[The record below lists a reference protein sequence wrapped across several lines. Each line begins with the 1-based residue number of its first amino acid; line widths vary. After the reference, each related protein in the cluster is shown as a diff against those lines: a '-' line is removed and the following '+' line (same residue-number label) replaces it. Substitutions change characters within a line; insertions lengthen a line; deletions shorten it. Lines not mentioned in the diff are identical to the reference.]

1 MTPKLTRMAD
11 RIIIRFA
18 AHDRRGLSK
27 TLKGSFTGVSEAA
40 MPSVGDGVATRAQE
54 PEDDDG
60 SCRVYRGPELLH
72 RRRTFLERRSFTE
85 IPRGSNSIETRLS
98 VVNCLTE
105 RRFLIILGATRTLL
119 R

>member
-1 MTPKLTRMAD
+1 M
-11 RIIIRFA
+11 
-18 AHDRRGLSK
+18 
-27 TLKGSFTGVSEAA
+27 
-40 MPSVGDGVATRAQE
+40 ATRAQE

-72 RRRTFLERRSFTE
+72 RRRTFLEWRSFTE

-105 RRFLIILGATRTLL
+105 RRFLIILGARESGVASTHDR
-119 R
+119 

>member
-1 MTPKLTRMAD
+1 MAPKLTRMAD

-27 TLKGSFTGVSEAA
+27 TLKGSFAGCPRRRCQV
-40 MPSVGDGVATRAQE
+40 VGDGVATRAQE